1 MGDEEKPK
9 LKLTLKLGELVNEI
23 EDDREKHKEHK
34 KKKKKKEKEKHKKKR
49 REEKERKER
58 AEVLVLFLFWR
69 MLTKSPGIF
78 YPNKN
83 VKRQIE
89 LLINQSS

>member
-34 KKKKKKEKEKHKKKR
+34 KKKKNDFYDFS
-49 REEKERKER
+49 
-58 AEVLVLFLFWR
+58 A
-69 MLTKSPGIF
+69 IF
-78 YPNKN
+78 P
-83 VKRQIE
+83 
-89 LLINQSS
+89 LLYTV

>member
-34 KKKKKKEKEKHKKKR
+34 KKKKKKEKEKHKKKKR
-49 REEKERKER
+49 EKERL
-58 AEVLVLFLFWR
+58 EVIIFK
-69 MLTKSPGIF
+69 KSSMG
-78 YPNKN
+78 
-83 VKRQIE
+83 
-89 LLINQSS
+89 